1 MRWTYVGTITPG
13 SSGVFTIL
21 FRIPVTIALNV
32 GAATTLGGRYHYL
45 LWVRLLLRVL
55 VILALR

>member
-1 MRWTYVGTITPG
+1 MRWTYVGAITPG

-21 FRIPVTIALNV
+21 FRIPVAIALNV
-32 GAATTLGGRYHYL
+32 GAATTLGGRYHSL

-55 VILALR
+55 VILA